1 MTTREM
7 ISPNRDFK
15 YLVDAEEEFRLAE
28 QMLEQQKRQT

>member
-7 ISPNRDFK
+7 ISPRKGFI
-15 YLVDAEEEFRLAE
+15 YLADAEEEFRLAE